1 MTTKLSFRM
10 DEKNYDI
17 EQSLNMENYKLA
29 YNKSNNYNLSD
40 NIINSIS
47 EEKSYIGCI
56 NNNCFYKDT
65 YKEKEKDKEIK
76 IKTTEKEFNLKNIN
90 NNLNKNKEIN
100 YLNLI
105 IDIIFFIIAIILII
119 NSVLKKDSINLIYLL
134 FYILLFILIKNII

>member
-76 IKTTEKEFNLKNIN
+76 IKTTEKEFDLKNIN
-90 NNLNKNKEIN
+90 NKNKKIN

-105 IDIIFFIIAIILII
+105 INIIFFIIAIILII